1 NINARSLQNK
11 AYSLESFLLE
21 FNPHIVTITET
32 WLHPL
37 ILDSEIVPPN
47 YIILRKDRTTR
58 GGGVAILLKRG
69 IPYEHMP
76 DVKDV
81 ESLWCKVSFD
91 YYSVV
96 VGVVYRPPNSDHKC
110 LYNLNDYMQQHIK
123 NQRIIMAGDFNIPEV
138 NWDSLQLG
146 TVTSDAILDIL
157 FAFNLSQ
164 IVREP
169 TRVQG
174 TSSSLLDLVFLSDHF
189 PQSQV
194 DVEVVTGISDHK
206 AVICTIAI
214 RTSRFSY
221 GTIKTVLDFNSADDT
236 CILTYLAHR
245 FYDFREL
252 CDKID
257 VSIDDMWNEFK

>member
-1 NINARSLQNK
+1 TVVNINARSLQNK
-11 AYSLESFLLE
+11 AYALESLLLE
-21 FNPHIVTITET
+21 CSPHIVTITET

-69 IPYEHMP
+69 IPYKHMP

-81 ESLWCKVSFD
+81 ESLWCKASFD
-91 YYSVV
+91 HYSVV

-110 LYNLNDYMQQHIK
+110 LYNLYDCMQQHIK

-157 FAFNLSQ
+157 FAFNLS
-164 IVREP
+164 
-169 TRVQG
+169 
-174 TSSSLLDLVFLSDHF
+174 LV
-189 PQSQV
+189 
-194 DVEVVTGISDHK
+194 
-206 AVICTIAI
+206 
-214 RTSRFSY
+214 
-221 GTIKTVLDFNSADDT
+221 
-236 CILTYLAHR
+236 
-245 FYDFREL
+245 
-252 CDKID
+252 
-257 VSIDDMWNEFK
+257 

>member
-21 FNPHIVTITET
+21 FNTHIVTITET

-110 LYNLNDYMQQHIK
+110 LYNLYDYMQQHIK

-174 TSSSLLDLVFLSDHF
+174 T
-189 PQSQV
+189 
-194 DVEVVTGISDHK
+194 
-206 AVICTIAI
+206 
-214 RTSRFSY
+214 
-221 GTIKTVLDFNSADDT
+221 
-236 CILTYLAHR
+236 
-245 FYDFREL
+245 
-252 CDKID
+252 
-257 VSIDDMWNEFK
+257 

>member
-81 ESLWCKVSFD
+81 ESLWGKVSFD

-96 VGVVYRPPNSDHKC
+96 EGVVYRPPNSDHKC
-110 LYNLNDYMQQHIK
+110 LYNLYDYMQQHIK
-123 NQRIIMAGDFNIPEV
+123 NQRIIMAGNFNIPEV
-138 NWDSLQLG
+138 NWDSLQLC
-146 TVTSDAILDIL
+146 TITSDAILYFL

-194 DVEVVTGISDHK
+194 DVEVVTG
-206 AVICTIAI
+206 
-214 RTSRFSY
+214 Y
-221 GTIKTVLDFNSADDT
+221 PTIKQLYSPYLYELLGSHRVPSKLYLISTVPMT
-236 CILTYLAHR
+236 RVY
-245 FYDFREL
+245 
-252 CDKID
+252 
-257 VSIDDMWNEFK
+257 